1 MNANEERRSDE
12 DKFIM
17 QQYGITGYSDDE
29 SEEENTKESGS
40 V

>member
-1 MNANEERRSDE
+1 MVTTEERSDE

-17 QQYGITGYSDDE
+17 QQYGIKGYSKDE
-29 SEEENTKESGS
+29 LEEENTKESGS